1 MSVVITDPYDLLQD
15 RFCHMMN
22 FDGFHDL
29 GTVHKAMVRSTLL
42 RGATC
47 QKTGVLHFVFLVT
60 LCHKSSCVKCK
71 SNS

>member
-29 GTVHKAMVRSTLL
+29 GTVHKAIWTV
-42 RGATC
+42 
-47 QKTGVLHFVFLVT
+47 QKQIW
-60 LCHKSSCVKCK
+60 CADAQ
-71 SNS
+71 

>member
-29 GTVHKAMVRSTLL
+29 GTVHKDTL
-42 RGATC
+42 T
-47 QKTGVLHFVFLVT
+47 V
-60 LCHKSSCVKCK
+60 
-71 SNS
+71 